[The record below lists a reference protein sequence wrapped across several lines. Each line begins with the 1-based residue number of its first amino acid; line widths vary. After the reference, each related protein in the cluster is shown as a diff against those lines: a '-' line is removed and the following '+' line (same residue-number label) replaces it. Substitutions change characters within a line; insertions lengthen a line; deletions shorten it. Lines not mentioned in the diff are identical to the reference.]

1 MSTVYPG
8 WKADLLALVNRKN
21 MLSLTESDVK
31 FESFIPAEHP
41 EACQVTIKP
50 GDNCPYFF
58 EQSITYVRRD
68 IANAFTGIPVKIVL
82 ESVETTTI
90 HAIIRAIS
98 DRYGFVFDPDVD
110 FDAVTL
116 ATVIDFRDDISKK
129 ISIPIANTSMVWR
142 GRLDLTVTNQ
152 HDVSPAHLYA
162 GATTINGDI
171 ITIYPG

>member
-1 MSTVYPG
+1 MRSLYPP
-8 WKADLLALVNRKN
+8 WKDELTSLINRRNSSMFSNSDLTLTLDGSSGANRAKVIVTAN
-21 MLSLTESDVK
+21 EGTK
-31 FESFIPAEHP
+31 WCGESFIVYA
-41 EACQVTIKP
+41 
-50 GDNCPYFF
+50 
-58 EQSITYVRRD
+58 RRD
-68 IANAFTGIPVKIVL
+68 IAKAFLGIPVKIVL

-162 GATTINGDI
+162 GATTVIGDI

>member
-1 MSTVYPG
+1 MCSLYPPWKDELTSLINRRNRSVFNSSDLTLVLDGSSGANRAKVIITANEGTRWNGECFIVY
-8 WKADLLALVNRKN
+8 A
-21 MLSLTESDVK
+21 
-31 FESFIPAEHP
+31 
-41 EACQVTIKP
+41 
-50 GDNCPYFF
+50 
-58 EQSITYVRRD
+58 RRD
-68 IANAFTGIPVKIVL
+68 IAKAFLVIPIKIVL
-82 ESVETTTI
+82 ESVKTTTI
-90 HAIIRAIS
+90 HAVIRAIS
-98 DRYGFVFDPDVD
+98 DQYGFVFDPDVD

>member
-1 MSTVYPG
+1 MCSLYPPWKDELTSLINRRNRSVFNSSDLTLVLDGSSGANRAKVIITANEGTRWNGECFIVY
-8 WKADLLALVNRKN
+8 A
-21 MLSLTESDVK
+21 
-31 FESFIPAEHP
+31 
-41 EACQVTIKP
+41 
-50 GDNCPYFF
+50 
-58 EQSITYVRRD
+58 RRD
-68 IANAFTGIPVKIVL
+68 IAKAFLVIPIKIVL
-82 ESVETTTI
+82 ESVKTTTI
-90 HAIIRAIS
+90 HAVIRAIS
-98 DRYGFVFDPDVD
+98 DQYGFVFDPDVD

-162 GATTINGDI
+162 GATTIIGDI